1 MEPQAPNLPH
11 GQAESIKK
19 LTVPK
24 ENTFLYP
31 HTTLHKKSSLLTS

>member
-1 MEPQAPNLPH
+1 MKPQAPNLLH

-19 LTVPK
+19 LTVSK

-31 HTTLHKKSSLLTS
+31 HTVSHKRSSLQ